1 MNINWKRRITFNLIA
16 ETTSTKGKTVTP
28 KTEST
33 WTKGKTVTPKVM
45 EVAIDET
52 AKKLSSL
59 PAQETTTTKQ
69 SQQAKSK

>member
-1 MNINWKRRITFNLIA
+1 
-16 ETTSTKGKTVTP
+16 
-28 KTEST
+28 
-33 WTKGKTVTPKVM
+33 M

-69 SQQAKSK
+69 SQQAKSKETTSAQTSKNDASGS